1 MWEFLIG
8 CCKNRYKWGVALCY
22 HKTYPY
28 LVPMNFLAHIYLSD
42 DNEMVQLGN
51 FMADGIHG
59 KPDHFPA
66 GVQHGIILH
75 RAIDTYTDA
84 HPIFR
89 QGTKRLHARY
99 HHYAGVIMDIFYD
112 HFLAKNWANYHKQP
126 LEAYTLAF
134 YKSLED
140 NYDILTEKT
149 KGLMP
154 YMIQYNWLA
163 SYATTEGIGR
173 ILTQM
178 DNRTKNKSGMRTS
191 TDELL
196 EFYDE
201 YEAEFTAFFED
212 LRAYVKEKMAEIQS
226 ETT

>member
-1 MWEFLIG
+1 
-8 CCKNRYKWGVALCY
+8 
-22 HKTYPY
+22 
-28 LVPMNFLAHIYLSD
+28 
-42 DNEMVQLGN
+42 
-51 FMADGIHG
+51 MADGIHG

-66 GVQHGIILH
+66 DVQKGIKLH
-75 RAIDTYTDA
+75 RAIDSYTDS

-89 QGTKRLHARY
+89 QGTKRLHSRY
-99 HHYAGVIMDIFYD
+99 HHYAGVIMDIYYD

-126 LEAYTLAF
+126 LIDYTLAF

-140 NYDILTEKT
+140 NYEILTEKT

-154 YMIQYNWLA
+154 YMIEYNWLA

-191 TDELL
+191 IDELL
-196 EFYDE
+196 QFYDE
-201 YEAEFTAFFED
+201 YDAEFTAFFEEM
-212 LRAYVKEKMAEIQS
+212 RAYVKQKMAEI
-226 ETT
+226 ETDFS

>member
-1 MWEFLIG
+1 
-8 CCKNRYKWGVALCY
+8 
-22 HKTYPY
+22 
-28 LVPMNFLAHIYLSD
+28 MNFLAHIYLSGD
-42 DNEMVQLGN
+42 DNLVKIGN

-59 KPDHFPA
+59 KPDQFPA
-66 GVQHGIILH
+66 QVQKGIILH

-112 HFLAKNWANYHKQP
+112 HFLAKNWGSYHSQP
-126 LEAYTLAF
+126 LEEYTLAF
-134 YKSLED
+134 YKALED
-140 NYDILTEKT
+140 NYEILTEKT

-178 DNRTKNKSGMRTS
+178 DRRTKDKSGMRTS
-191 TDELL
+191 IDELL
-196 EFYDE
+196 QFYTE
-201 YEAEFTAFFED
+201 YEAEFTAFFKD
-212 LRAYVKEKMAEIQS
+212 MVAHAKEKFAEIEGQLPQGF
-226 ETT
+226 

>member
-1 MWEFLIG
+1 
-8 CCKNRYKWGVALCY
+8 
-22 HKTYPY
+22 
-28 LVPMNFLAHIYLSD
+28 MNFLAHIFLSG
-42 DNEMVQLGN
+42 DNDLIKIGN

-59 KPDHFPA
+59 KPDQFPTD
-66 GVQHGIILH
+66 VQKGIKLH
-75 RAIDTYTDA
+75 RAIDSYTDS

-89 QGTKRLHARY
+89 QGTKRLHSRY
-99 HHYAGVIMDIFYD
+99 HHYAGVIMDIYYD

-126 LEAYTLAF
+126 LEDYTLAF

-191 TDELL
+191 IDELL
-196 EFYDE
+196 RFYDE
-201 YEAEFTAFFED
+201 YDAEFTAFFEEM
-212 LRAYVKEKMAEIQS
+212 RAYVKQKMAEI
-226 ETT
+226 ETEFS

>member
-1 MWEFLIG
+1 
-8 CCKNRYKWGVALCY
+8 
-22 HKTYPY
+22 
-28 LVPMNFLAHIYLSD
+28 
-42 DNEMVQLGN
+42 
-51 FMADGIHG
+51 MADGIHG
-59 KPDHFPA
+59 KPDQFPA
-66 GVQHGIILH
+66 DVQKGIIVH

-99 HHYAGVIMDIFYD
+99 HHYAGVIMDIYYD
-112 HFLAKNWANYHKQP
+112 HFLAKNWANYHKQS
-126 LEAYTLAF
+126 LEDYTLDF
-134 YKSLED
+134 YKALED
-140 NYDILTEKT
+140 NYNILTEKT

-191 TDELL
+191 IDELL

-201 YEAEFTAFFED
+201 YEAEFTAFFEEM
-212 LRAYVKEKMAEIQS
+212 RAYVKQKMAEI
-226 ETT
+226 